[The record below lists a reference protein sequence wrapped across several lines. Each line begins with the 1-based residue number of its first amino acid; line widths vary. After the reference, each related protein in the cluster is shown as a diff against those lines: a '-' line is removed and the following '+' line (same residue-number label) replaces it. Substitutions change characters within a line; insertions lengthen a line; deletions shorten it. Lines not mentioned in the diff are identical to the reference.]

1 MVADLRASTP
11 TAAAEAVAPA
21 AEELETRLRALRRL
35 LGRALLHT
43 VRRDAQRVAVL
54 GGRPVFSDPSA
65 LTATVAQRID
75 AAAAALGRALP
86 APLARDRARLASAA
100 GRLAVSVSRAMERA
114 RTDLRHGAER
124 LEDLS
129 PLGILARGYA
139 VCYAADG
146 TTLVRSASTLS
157 PGDRVRVRLH
167 SGGAGCVVETI
178 TEEGAGKP

>member
-1 MVADLRASTP
+1 
-11 TAAAEAVAPA
+11 
-21 AEELETRLRALRRL
+21 
-35 LGRALLHT
+35 

-54 GGRPVFSDPSA
+54 GARPVFSDRSV

-86 APLARDRARLASAA
+86 APLARNRARVAA
-100 GRLAVSVSRAMERA
+100 AGGRLAVSVDRTLERA
-114 RTDLRHGAER
+114 RTGLRHGAER

-146 TTLVRSASTLS
+146 STVVRSASALS

-167 SGGAGCVVETI
+167 SGGAGCIVETV
-178 TEEGAGKP
+178 TEEGAGAP